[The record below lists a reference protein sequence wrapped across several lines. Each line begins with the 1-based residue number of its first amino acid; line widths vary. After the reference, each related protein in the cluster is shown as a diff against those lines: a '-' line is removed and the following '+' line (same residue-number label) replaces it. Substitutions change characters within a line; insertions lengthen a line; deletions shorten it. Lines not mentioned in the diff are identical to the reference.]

1 MNIIN
6 NVPQN
11 EDIFTDK
18 KAFKFSWYTWFQ
30 QVYTICFAA
39 QQSGTTA
46 QRPDKLIWIGRRY
59 FDSDLGKP
67 VFVKSANPVVWVD
80 GVGTIS

>member
-11 EDIFTDK
+11 SDIYTDK
-18 KAFKFSWYTWFQ
+18 KEFKFPWYTWFQ

-46 QRPDKLIWIGRRY
+46 QRPTTLIWVGRRY
-59 FDSDLGKP
+59 FDNSLGKP

-80 GVGTIS
+80 GAGTIS